1 VCGGEGG
8 SGRQGH
14 GGHSAAGVAGAVSG
28 GAAARAR
35 GGAVLERL
43 GELDLHL
50 DRDRIRGV
58 RKRKTE
64 GVGP

>member
-1 VCGGEGG
+1 VGGGEGG
-8 SGRQGH
+8 RGRQGH
-14 GGHSAAGVAGAVSG
+14 GGHGAAGVAGAVSG
-28 GAAARAR
+28 GAAAGAG

-50 DRDRIRGV
+50 DTDRTRGV

-64 GVGP
+64 GAGP